1 LIAKELLG
9 MQRVKFLCG
18 DFIEYMKSD
27 SCPQFDIGVASGVL
41 YHMVNPVE
49 LISLLANC
57 CQAHLFL
64 WTHYYDDAWA
74 KDKGLQGKFPSSQQV
89 DFKGIKHTLVR
100 QNYGDAQLGSAS
112 FCGGSRPYSNWM
124 NREEI
129 IQCLQYFG
137 FSNLKINFD
146 DPDHPHGPAFALL
159 ASRG

>member
-1 LIAKELLG
+1 

-89 DFKGIKHTLVR
+89 DFKGFKHTLV
-100 QNYGDAQLGSAS
+100 
-112 FCGGSRPYSNWM
+112 
-124 NREEI
+124 
-129 IQCLQYFG
+129 
-137 FSNLKINFD
+137 
-146 DPDHPHGPAFALL
+146 
-159 ASRG
+159 